1 MKDPH
6 VLMEAEGTLRCRAD
20 LRNRPE
26 TPHGSWE
33 VGLGGW
39 SMPYSHLLPRSFL
52 CEWGPLVW
60 RSWCLWVPQLPW
72 PHWHRGSHLPTNLTL
87 VLLMPFLF
95 IPLINYVLNVL
106 LCLQDIGDKTR
117 NCSCPLDSDD
127 RWGRSCYS
135 QPCRAEGAFI
145 TQGSYEPYWAGL
157 PKMDRGHSEGFWQ
170 NGVLWRRDGKPVQ
183 YSCRE
188 NLMNSMKR

>member
-1 MKDPH
+1 MQSWPEKPSRDTPWFLGSGIGRVKH
-6 VLMEAEGTLRCRAD
+6 ALQSLAATFISLWMGAFSLKVLVFVGSPAPLTSLAQRA
-20 LRNRPE
+20 
-26 TPHGSWE
+26 
-33 VGLGGW
+33 
-39 SMPYSHLLPRSFL
+39 
-52 CEWGPLVW
+52 
-60 RSWCLWVPQLPW
+60 
-72 PHWHRGSHLPTNLTL
+72 HLPTNLTL

-135 QPCRAEGAFI
+135 QPCRAEGACI

-170 NGVLWRRDGKPVQ
+170 NGVHWRRDGKPVQ

-188 NLMNSMKR
+188 NLINSMKR